1 MNKDKAILIV
11 SFGTT
16 YYESIKESIY
26 KLKDNIQNQFTNYY
40 VYSAFTSEM
49 IIKRLKKNN
58 IHINTITEAIE
69 NMINKNIKHLIVQP
83 IYVTEGI
90 ENNSMINEIKKY
102 SNHFESIKIGDPLL
116 TSINDYNRVANI
128 IVKEFSNLNDDEALI
143 CMGHGSI
150 NYPNTN
156 YQRLDNIFKD
166 LGFNNIHVGTLKGE
180 PSLNSIIPKLKQNK
194 IKKVTLFPLM
204 IFTGYHIVKDMA
216 GDKEDSWK
224 TVLLN
229 NGFEVKCF
237 IKGLCE
243 IKEIGD
249 IFIKHINFL
258 K

>member
-11 SFGTT
+11 SFGTS
-16 YYESIKESIY
+16 YYESIKETIN
-26 KLKDNIQNQFTNYY
+26 KLETDIQNQFTDYY

-58 IHINTITEAIE
+58 IHINTITESIE
-69 NMINKNIKHLIVQP
+69 HMINLNIKHLIVQP
-83 IYVTEGI
+83 IYVTCGL
-90 ENNSMINEIKKY
+90 ENNNMINEIKKY
-102 SNHFESIKIGDPLL
+102 SNYFESVNIGDPLL
-116 TSINDYNRVANI
+116 TSINDYKRVVNI
-128 IVKEFSNLNDDEALI
+128 IVKEFPNLNNDEALI
-143 CMGHGSI
+143 CMGHGST

-229 NGFEVKCF
+229 NGFEVKCV

-249 IFIKHINFL
+249 IFIKHINFS